1 MFDTTHKSDSKNI
14 GIVKYN
20 YPENV
25 LYPNYK
31 KTPEKDKCIE
41 LPFLGNPS
49 YPNLTLGNTIYNT
62 TKIYVYGKL
71 HQIKDLDYDGELV
84 IEHSAI
90 TNWGG
95 KVYTCIPLKT
105 TTGIADTT
113 IDAIISMTNKV
124 SAISFNQLL
133 QQSANT
139 RAIIYNDTGFFTS
152 SNTVM
157 VLLKPV
163 QVRAS
168 FAHFLSNSDLF
179 ACSTSNY
186 DVVHVIQDNHSQSL
200 ENTTHIYEKRIEG
213 FKEGVDGEKCQK
225 MPEALPDS
233 DVYISCKPSDVSTE
247 DVQAL
252 NMPLTSDM
260 INDNEHLKMM
270 KNMMALF
277 TVLFI
282 FGVVSFFVPMLY
294 QFIVIGEI
302 LNYYLRQESLNP
314 DQKKK
319 KIYGRLSTM
328 DIVISIAILSLSFGL
343 ISDGVNTSSPIEKS
357 VGMLVGGL
365 YVLGWFM
372 VTNARLTPGYFS
384 GILDKIPGFVKTTG
398 VEDVPSI
405 ENADLISLLRDT
417 IDLLSKNVSAFMG
430 FVVLIVIIAWPMY
443 YSSDHPTYAWF
454 FASYASLFSVYFI
467 YLIDQYYKS
476 FENPGSPLVPGAP
489 PKPPAPPKP

>member
-1 MFDTTHKSDSKNI
+1 MFDTKHKSDSKNI

-25 LYPNYK
+25 LYPNYR

-41 LPFLGNPS
+41 LPYLGNPS
-49 YPNLTLGNTIYNT
+49 YPNLTLGDTIYNT

-113 IDAIISMTNKV
+113 IDGIISMTNKV
-124 SAISFNQLL
+124 SAISFNQIL

-152 SNTVM
+152 NNTVI

-168 FAHFLSNSDLF
+168 FAHFLSESDLF
-179 ACSTSNY
+179 ASTNPKY
-186 DVVHVIQDNHSQSL
+186 DIVHVIQ
-200 ENTTHIYEKRIEG
+200 ENRGQNSSGALPNVGNSIEG

-260 INDNEHLKMM
+260 IKDNKHLSMM

-282 FGVVSFFVPMLY
+282 FGVVSYFVPMLY
-294 QFIVIGEI
+294 QYIVIGEI
-302 LNYYLRQESLNP
+302 LNFYLKQEKM
-314 DQKKK
+314 DAKQKKV

-328 DIVISIAILSLSFGL
+328 DIVISIAILTLSFGL
-343 ISDGVNTSSPIEKS
+343 IGDGVNTNNAIEKS
-357 VGMLVGGL
+357 VGMLIGGL

-372 VTNARLTPGYFS
+372 VTNSRLTPGYFS
-384 GILDKIPGFVKTTG
+384 GILDKIPGYVKTSG
-398 VEDVPSI
+398 LDDVPSI
-405 ENADLISLLRDT
+405 ENADLISLLRDVMG
-417 IDLLSKNVSAFMG
+417 LLANNVTAFMG
-430 FVVLIVIIAWPMY
+430 FVVLIIIIAWPMY

-454 FASYASLFSVYFI
+454 FGSYASLFSVYFI
-467 YLIDQYYKS
+467 YLIDQYYTS
-476 FENPGSPLVPGAP
+476 FENPGSAA
-489 PKPPAPPKP
+489 PPAPPKA